1 LGLAEIAGQ
10 ALLGVAAFL
19 MADDHHG
26 AAAEPG
32 EAADDG
38 GVVAVAAIA
47 GDFVEIGEQEAGVV
61 ESVGAAGV
69 AGELGALPGGDV
81 GEELALQLGNVAPE
95 AFEFDLGNAITGE
108 LAKLFDAFFE
118 AFDGAFFMVAVHVP
132 ERVGILTRR
141 TRRREEENDKS
152 CSRLRRAKEQ
162 SARKGERQM
171 AVRPRRTPLQSAAGQ
186 ATRALPARALDA
198 VDGLASAPLAPG
210 AASSYSTAASPSRS
224 RARVSRS
231 ASART
236 RNFVC

>member
-141 TRRREEENDKS
+141 ARRNGGHG
-152 CSRLRRAKEQ
+152 
-162 SARKGERQM
+162 GER
-171 AVRPRRTPLQSAAGQ
+171 RKT
-186 ATRALPARALDA
+186 TRVAPACG
-198 VDGLASAPLAPG
+198 GL
-210 AASSYSTAASPSRS
+210 RS
-224 RARVSRS
+224 RARGKERDRWRS
-231 ASART
+231 ARGGRLYNQQPVRRRGRCLRERSMRSMGWRPRRWRRGRLPRIPRRRRRAGRG
-236 RNFVC
+236 RG